1 VHTIDVEIAAVG
13 MTFLT
18 LASSLALLP
27 APTSAR
33 TPAKYLSSVT
43 RFGSPRVRVGEVK
56 GWDEYGADL
65 GVWTGECERVWRE
78 WRKRAKEGWIGEEGE
93 LENESGVRTVQG

>member
-1 VHTIDVEIAAVG
+1 MHTIDVEIAAVG

-27 APTSAR
+27 APSSTQR
-33 TPAKYLSSVT
+33 PAKYLSSVT

-56 GWDEYGADL
+56 GWDEYGPDL

-78 WRKRAKEGWIGEEGE
+78 WRKRAEVGWVGDEAEQG
-93 LENESGVRTVQG
+93 NESGIKTD